1 MVKQRWLWIILLAGL
16 VIGSTGNPVMA
27 KGEPYM
33 TGFYEWQGTGFADW
47 QLSGVNFDGDRLVM
61 VPTGAV
67 LEIDPIPPGGY
78 YGGNFYNGGS
88 YLVSEAT
95 SPVMAAELDFSEL
108 IVSWNADTPDGTWVE
123 TLARVQIGDRWTKWY
138 NLGVWASGE
147 GTIQRHSVKIQG
159 DSDGYVAVDTL
170 VLSGKKTSV
179 TDYQIKVR
187 FFSQDGSAVPTVRYI
202 SAAYSTAVPK
212 KLTPS
217 SGSPVYWNKLIPVPE
232 CSQMVYPD
240 GGNVWCSPTSVS
252 MVLSYWR
259 EDIRGCNTVV
269 HETVEGVYDWIYD
282 GHGNWVFNTAYA
294 ASKGF
299 TASVQRFTSL
309 DQVEPLINAD
319 IPVVFS
325 FAWGKGDLT
334 GAAIESS
341 NGHLAIIVGFDE
353 AGNPIVNDPAAAS
366 DADVQR
372 TYLRSEL
379 EAVWLGNS
387 GGTVY
392 IIKP

>member
-1 MVKQRWLWIILLAGL
+1 MGKNRWLWTIFLVVLLTAA
-16 VIGSTGNPVMA
+16 TGNPADA
-27 KGEPYM
+27 KGESYM
-33 TGFYEWQGTGFADW
+33 TGFNEWQGVDLTDWALTGVTAT
-47 QLSGVNFDGDRLVM
+47 DGHLVM
-61 VPTGAV
+61 DAAGASSGM
-67 LEIDPIPPGGY
+67 DPYPAGGY
-78 YGGNFYNGGS
+78 YGGNFYNGS
-88 YLVSEAT
+88 SFLVSEAV
-95 SPVMAAELDFSEL
+95 SPEVPVGFGFSEL
-108 IVSWNADTPDGTWVE
+108 IVSWNAETPDGTWVE
-123 TLARVQIGDRWTKWY
+123 TLARAKMGDQWTKWY
-138 NLGVWASGE
+138 NLGVWASGT
-147 GTIQRHSVKIQG
+147 GTIQRHSVKLQG

-170 VLSGKKTSV
+170 VLSSKKTLASQ
-179 TDYQIKVR
+179 YQIKVR
-187 FFSQDGSAVPTVRYI
+187 FFSVNGSTLPSVRYV
-202 SAAYSTAVPK
+202 SAAYSTSVPK
-212 KLTPS
+212 KFTLS
-217 SGSPVYWNKLIPVPE
+217 SGDPSTWNKVISVPE

-252 MVLSYWR
+252 MVLSYWQGYTDAC
-259 EDIRGCNTVV
+259 EPVV
-269 HETVEGVYDWIYD
+269 LETVEGVYDWVYD

-334 GAAIESS
+334 NAAIESS
-341 NGHLAIIVGFDE
+341 NGHLAVIVGFDE
-353 AGNPIVNDPAAAS
+353 VGNPIVNDPAAAG

-392 IIKP
+392 IIQP